1 MCMQIPCI
9 QVEAAAPL
17 HKMQRRVWANSIQLK
32 VKAMT
37 KAIRVATLV
46 LAFSISAH
54 AGIMQ
59 TGKTEPPP
67 PPPPATTSMTQGETE
82 TETLVE
88 GIIQNDLTAAAASQA
103 ALATL
108 QSLLTLF

>member
-1 MCMQIPCI
+1 
-9 QVEAAAPL
+9 
-17 HKMQRRVWANSIQLK
+17 
-32 VKAMT
+32 MT

-67 PPPPATTSMTQGETE
+67 PPPATTSMTQDETE
-82 TETLVE
+82 MEALAE
-88 GIIQNDLTAAAASQA
+88 GIMQNGLTAAASQA

>member
-1 MCMQIPCI
+1 
-9 QVEAAAPL
+9 
-17 HKMQRRVWANSIQLK
+17 
-32 VKAMT
+32 MT

-46 LAFSISAH
+46 LALSISAH

-67 PPPPATTSMTQGETE
+67 PPPPPAETSMLQDETE
-82 TETLVE
+82 TQSLAE
-88 GIIQNDLTAAAASQA
+88 GIMQNDLTAAASQA